1 MAKRLAIGPL
11 SRMSDT
17 TAQHQSRAYVTAT
30 TQWDNQQWD
39 NQQWDNQQIPESLGK
54 SRSIGR
60 YGSPAATIEKSRSRF

>member
-39 NQQWDNQQIPESLGK
+39 NQQIPESLGK

-60 YGSPAATIEKSRSRF
+60 YGSPAATIEKGRSRF